1 MRGQGKYFMQTNTSL
16 VKWRLESYY
25 QEKKVPIWFFDQN
38 LDVAYTNF
46 STAAILN
53 LFECVRPLARNF
65 MLAHSIEGYHLNLDN
80 PYVMYFEFSYSIGK
94 HNTYTMVVGPV
105 LTVNPTEN
113 IWPELGF
120 TGNLFAEQ
128 KRVLSRALPVM
139 GTEDFKLEIT
149 NFLKEVIDVAPP
161 TFETG
166 NLSTVIEKYSSAE
179 DSDFDSAFDDES
191 PLTAEVSEIC
201 RLEDLFQVYI
211 TNGNT
216 YQLYS
221 MFKDEHTTSILFPNK
236 ASVQSCK
243 VIASELLTLARVAS
257 HDSGNDS
264 ISCYNRYQK
273 YSRKLVEA
281 KSYDAISKIVEKCAI
296 EFARNSHDMGK
307 YTSDSYSPM
316 TNKCIQRIIERLPDK
331 ISLDELAKELHISA
345 KYLSALFNKETGS
358 SITDFMQ
365 DLRVNEAK
373 HLLTNTELSYLEIS
387 TLLNFS
393 SQSYFNCIFKKKTD
407 LTPKEYRE
415 RALQKNA
422 MSN

>member
-1 MRGQGKYFMQTNTSL
+1 MQANTSL
-16 VKWRLESYY
+16 VKWKLESYY

-38 LDVAYTNF
+38 LEMAYTNF

-65 MLAHSIEGYHLNLDN
+65 VLAHSIEGYHLNLSN
-80 PYVMYFEFSYSIGK
+80 PYVMYFEFSYSAGK
-94 HNTYTMVVGPV
+94 HSTYTMVMGPV
-105 LTVNPTEN
+105 LTVNPSESV
-113 IWPELGF
+113 WPELGF
-120 TGNLFAEQ
+120 SGNLFAEQ
-128 KRVLSRALPVM
+128 KRVLSHSLPVM
-139 GTEDFKLEIT
+139 STEDFKLEVS
-149 NFLKEVIDVAPP
+149 NFLKEVMDITPPVFDADSFSSVID
-161 TFETG
+161 
-166 NLSTVIEKYSSAE
+166 KYSSDNDSFSDTLSLDDSCNE
-179 DSDFDSAFDDES
+179 DF
-191 PLTAEVSEIC
+191 SELC

-221 MFKDEHTTSILFPNK
+221 LFNDAQAMEILFPNK

-243 VIASELLTLARVAS
+243 VRAAELLTLARIAS

-264 ISCYNRYQK
+264 ISCYSRFKK
-273 YSRKLVEA
+273 YSTKLIDA
-281 KSYDAISKIVEKCAI
+281 KSYDNISRIVEKCAI
-296 EFARNSHDMGK
+296 EFARNSHDLGK
-307 YTSDSYSPM
+307 YTNDSYSPM

-407 LTPKEYRE
+407 LTPKEFRE
-415 RALQKNA
+415 RAQQKA
-422 MSN
+422 ALSN

>member
-1 MRGQGKYFMQTNTSL
+1 MQTNTSL
-16 VKWRLESYY
+16 VRWRLESYF

-38 LDVAYTNF
+38 LEVAYTNF

-80 PYVMYFEFSYSIGK
+80 PYVMYFEFSYTVGK
-94 HNTYTMVVGPV
+94 HSTYTMVVGPV
-105 LTVNPTEN
+105 LTVNPTET

-120 TGNLFAEQ
+120 SGNLFAEQ

-139 GTEDFKLEIT
+139 DVEDFKLEIT
-149 NFLKEVIDVAPP
+149 NFLKQVIDVIPP
-161 TFETG
+161 SFKSD
-166 NLSTVIEKYSSAE
+166 NISAVINKYSSEE
-179 DSDFDSAFDDES
+179 DSYEILSSEDDVFNSDEI
-191 PLTAEVSEIC
+191 SELC

-221 MFKDEHTTSILFPNK
+221 MFKDEHTMGILFPNK
-236 ASVQSCK
+236 ASVQSSK
-243 VIASELLTLARVAS
+243 VRASELLTLARVAS
-257 HDSGNDS
+257 HESGNDS
-264 ISCYNRYQK
+264 ISCYSRYQK
-273 YSRKLVEA
+273 YSTKLIDA
-281 KSYDAISKIVEKCAI
+281 KNYETIAKIVEKCAI
-296 EFARNSHDMGK
+296 EFARNSHDMSK
-307 YTSDSYSPM
+307 YTNDSYSPM

-407 LTPKEYRE
+407 LTPKEFRE
-415 RALQKNA
+415 RAMQKNV